1 MDSMFWNSAVITIHQ
16 GELLF
21 IFHLTVFSRP
31 LHSHTH
37 TLCSFSQLF
46 VINFHRYW
54 SLEVVPLGKEILPP
68 PPTNSPVSSQCHIHC
83 ALGNE
88 RNPTGFVSDSLSV
101 LLMSAS
107 DWCIRSLVHKHPHQR
122 HKYAGLIFLL
132 DTQMLPYTV
141 DRHLIIGSLL
151 LEISPFR
158 AHVKKLIKGCPW
170 RLCFIH

>member
-1 MDSMFWNSAVITIHQ
+1 MSWNSAVIIIHQ

-37 TLCSFSQLF
+37 THT
-46 VINFHRYW
+46 VPFHNYLSSIFTDIDLWRLYPW
-54 SLEVVPLGKEILPP
+54 ARRFYPP
-68 PPTNSPVSSQCHIHC
+68 PSPVSSQCHIHC

-107 DWCIRSLVHKHPHQR
+107 DWCIRSLVYKHPHQR

-141 DRHLIIGSLL
+141 DWHLIIGSLL

>member
-1 MDSMFWNSAVITIHQ
+1 MFWNSAVIIIHQ

-37 TLCSFSQLF
+37 THCSFSQLF

-68 PPTNSPVSSQCHIHC
+68 PHSPVSSQCHIHC

-88 RNPTGFVSDSLSV
+88 RNPIGFVSDSLSV

-107 DWCIRSLVHKHPHQR
+107 DWCIRSLVYKHPHQR

>member
-1 MDSMFWNSAVITIHQ
+1 MKFSSDYYPSGGAAV
-16 GELLF
+16 
-21 IFHLTVFSRP
+21 HLPPDCFFKATT
-31 LHSHTH
+31 LTYTH
-37 TLCSFSQLF
+37 TLFLFTTICHQFSQILIF
-46 VINFHRYW
+46 GCCT
-54 SLEVVPLGKEILPP
+54 LGQGDFTPP
-68 PPTNSPVSSQCHIHC
+68 PPNSPVSSQCHIHC